1 MWILRNDRLR
11 DFLTIDKCLIYCTLN
26 YMYEIL
32 KTDNFIDWYSSQSI
46 STKLQIDARLQRL
59 VDYGHIGNSRHLSSS
74 LFEMKWKNGL
84 RIYFMFKG
92 KQVVI
97 LLAGGTKHG
106 QERDIQR
113 AKKLKESLED

>member
-1 MWILRNDRLR
+1 
-11 DFLTIDKCLIYCTLN
+11 
-26 YMYEIL
+26 MYEIY
-32 KTDNFIDWYSSQSI
+32 KTDEYVEWYESQNTP
-46 STKLQIDARLQRL
+46 TKLLVEARLQRL
-59 VDYGHIGNSRHLSSS
+59 VEYGHIGKSRHLSGS

-84 RIYFMFKG
+84 SIYFMFKG

-113 AKKLKESLED
+113 AKKLKDALED